1 MATLPP
7 EDEILRLAPEDL
19 AVFVLQDMKR
29 TYADRGRGECFHNYY
44 NRNES
49 RPDPVGRAVSE
60 AWSWLVRQGLLVL
73 RPGTNEWYIP
83 SREADRI
90 DTTADLEAFRRG
102 RILPRDMLHATVL
115 QASSSSFQQG
125 KYDTAVFEAFKRVEV
140 AVRETGGFTEADYG
154 TVMMAKAFAP
164 DDGALGPLASKRS
177 LIAERRALRDL
188 FVGAIGS
195 YKNPHSHRDVA
206 LTAEDA
212 VEMLV
217 LASHLLRIV
226 EARRTVGNTAP

>member
-1 MATLPP
+1 MASLPP
-7 EDEILRLAPEDL
+7 EDDILSLAPEDL
-19 AVFVLQDMKR
+19 AAFVLQDMKR
-29 TYADRGRGECFHNYY
+29 IYADRGRGECFHNYY

-49 RPDPVGRAVSE
+49 RADPVGRAISE
-60 AWSWLVRQGLLVL
+60 AWCWLVRQGLLVL
-73 RPGTNEWYIP
+73 RPGTNDWYIP
-83 SREADRI
+83 SREADPI
-90 DTTADLEAFRRG
+90 DSAADLEAFRRG
-102 RILPRDMLHATVL
+102 RILPRDMLHSTVL

-140 AVRETGGFTEADYG
+140 AVRDAGDYSEADYG
-154 TVMMAKAFAP
+154 TNLMAKAFRP
-164 DDGALGPLASKRS
+164 EDGKLGPLARTDS
-177 LIAERRALRDL
+177 LPAEREALRNL

-217 LASHLLRIV
+217 LASHLFRIV
-226 EARRTVGNTAP
+226 EARRAASTRTS

>member
-1 MATLPP
+1 MAPLPH
-7 EDEILRLAPEDL
+7 EDDILSLAPEDL

-29 TYADRGRGECFHNYY
+29 IYADRGRGECFRNYY
-44 NRNES
+44 SRNVAQA
-49 RPDPVGRAVSE
+49 DPVGRAVSE
-60 AWSWLVRQGLLVL
+60 AWCWLVRQGLLVL
-73 RPGTNEWYIP
+73 RPGSNEWYIP
-83 SREADRI
+83 SREADGI
-90 DTTADLEAFRRG
+90 DSAADLEAFRRG
-102 RILPRDMLHATVL
+102 RILPRDMLHPTVL

-140 AVRETGGFTEADYG
+140 AVREAGKFTEADYG

-164 DDGALGPLASKRS
+164 DEGALGPLSSDKS
-177 LIAERRALRDL
+177 LIAERRALREL

-226 EARRTVGNTAP
+226 EARRSASISKV